1 MSDKKASQSV
11 LAATRQEL
19 IDQLVAGYQRPA
31 RWCRRRIDP
40 SCRKTLPHPNTPQT
54 LAQCGIERAA
64 AGSVKIGTLG
74 QEHVSANNYLA
85 DSIAGRVNV
94 NCGPRRRA
102 VPQKNKPRRRG
113 VYAPHAEGDYAG
125 AWRSRR
131 RTAPSPSKPRASRL
145 SEAGSGIVDK
155 IIMHFL
161 SDGGMD
167 WGTLSERCH
176 IKSNKSA
183 AYTNYSVEVPAPS
196 CSMRQTTTATH
207 KLQHRRALQ
216 TIKVPNAAWIN
227 NPRCFSRLI
236 RVG

>member
-74 QEHVSANNYLA
+74 QKHVSANNYLA

-94 NCGPRRRA
+94 NCGPRRRRYRKKTSPA
-102 VPQKNKPRRRG
+102 GEGSMRHMPKATMPGLGGPGGAPRR
-113 VYAPHAEGDYAG
+113 V
-125 AWRSRR
+125 
-131 RTAPSPSKPRASRL
+131 RASQGR
-145 SEAGSGIVDK
+145 AG
-155 IIMHFL
+155 
-161 SDGGMD
+161 
-167 WGTLSERCH
+167 
-176 IKSNKSA
+176 
-183 AYTNYSVEVPAPS
+183 
-196 CSMRQTTTATH
+196 
-207 KLQHRRALQ
+207 
-216 TIKVPNAAWIN
+216 
-227 NPRCFSRLI
+227 
-236 RVG
+236 